1 MGDMKAEAAEQ
12 GDTVPRPD
20 GKPVPDE
27 TDPAQGMK
35 SVVDRWPQKIRSLLA
50 GARTNK
56 GLISLGDQM
65 VASATNFLTGI
76 IIARSCSKE
85 EFGLYML
92 CFSIVVFV
100 LEVQTSLIASPY
112 MVYSSRL
119 EGRRHAAYMGNA
131 FFQQFLLIL
140 LLLLVLLAGQ
150 ALAAYGLGPEGLSRV
165 LPPLILVIWA
175 LMLRECIRRI
185 SFAGLEMKT
194 AFFVDTTVALVQLGS
209 LLLLVYFNRLT
220 AGTAYYGIGLAC
232 SLACAGWFLLKRGS
246 YSFRNSHVKED
257 FKKNLSFGKWM
268 FASCVLWAL
277 GMNLYP
283 WLLAFYHGTGATGV
297 WAACYGVIAIAN
309 PLLLGIQNFLG
320 PKIVQSCTADGR
332 EGLSRFVKKVT
343 LYYVLIILPLALFLC
358 VFGDRLVVLF
368 YGEKYGGNGPV
379 VAVLALYLLTLAGAF
394 TLSRALL
401 ALEQA
406 RIYFMANIVPLVV
419 MLTLGLYLV
428 RQMGVIGVALGLLAG
443 AVTTAVMMSV
453 ICVRLMKMDR
463 NPI

>member
-1 MGDMKAEAAEQ
+1 MGEVNVEEPEQ
-12 GDTVPRPD
+12 GSTLSESGGTAASGNTV
-20 GKPVPDE
+20 G
-27 TDPAQGMK
+27 G
-35 SVVDRWPQKIRSLLA
+35 SLPQRVRTLVA

-76 IIARSCSKE
+76 IIARTCSKE

-100 LEVQTSLIASPY
+100 LEVQTALISSPY
-112 MVYSSRL
+112 MVYSPRL
-119 EGRRHAAYMGNA
+119 EGRRHAAYMGNSL
-131 FFQQFLLIL
+131 FQQFLLIV
-140 LLLLVLLAGQ
+140 LVVLGLCAGL
-150 ALAAYGLGPEGLSRV
+150 ALAVRGVGPEGLSPV
-165 LPPLILVIWA
+165 LPALILVIWA
-175 LMLRECIRRI
+175 LMLREFIRRI
-185 SFAGLEMKT
+185 CFAGLEMMT
-194 AFFVDTTVALVQLGS
+194 AFFVDTAVALVQLSS
-209 LLLLVYFNRLT
+209 LLLLAYFNRLT

-232 SLACAGWFLLKRGS
+232 GLTCAGWFFLRRS
-246 YSFRNSHVKED
+246 SFSFRNSHIKED

-268 FASCVLWAL
+268 FASCLLWAL

-320 PKIVQSCTADGR
+320 PKIVESCTADGR
-332 EGLSRFVKKVT
+332 EGLTRFVKKVT

-358 VFGDRLVVLF
+358 LFGDRLVVLF
-368 YGEKYGGNGPV
+368 YGEKYGGNGRV

-428 RQMGVIGVALGLLAG
+428 KQLGVIGVAFGLLAG
-443 AVTTAVMMSV
+443 AVTTAIMMSV
-453 ICVRLMKMDR
+453 IFISLMKTDR
-463 NPI
+463 NPV